1 MYGNLIQLLTAL
13 SAALAAGFGVLY
25 LGRVLSE
32 LELAEKHENLPQRLP
47 LFVRLLLPF
56 ISVTRPAASGNAF
69 AVWRDMAAPK
79 LWMAG
84 LGDAFTPVDYIALRL
99 VFLIVSL
106 LLIVLGM
113 AAGQILICLALALLF
128 AVYPGV
134 WISSTIRKRQLSI
147 MKALPNVLDLLT
159 LSVESGRDLLSA
171 LRDILARRKV
181 DPLGEELLRTF
192 QEIQLG
198 RKRTDALRALTL
210 RVRQADLTAAINAI
224 IQAEELGVSIAQ
236 ILHIQSDMQRN
247 KRFMLAEKLANEA
260 SVKIIIPIILLM
272 LPAVFLVWWGR
283 SRCGPPRFSDRV
295 PL

>member
-159 LSVESGRDLLSA
+159 LSVESGRDIVSA
-171 LRDILARRKV
+171 LRDILARRRM
-181 DPLGEELLRTF
+181 DPLGEELTRAF
-192 QEIQLG
+192 RQMQLG
-198 RKRTDALRALTL
+198 RKRADALRDMAQ
-210 RVRQADLTAAINAI
+210 RVRQPDLTTTVNAI
-224 IQAEELGVSIAQ
+224 VQAEELGVSIVQ
-236 ILHIQSDMQRN
+236 LLRVQGDMQRN
-247 KRFMLAEKLANEA
+247 KRFSLAEKLANEA
-260 SVKIIIPIILLM
+260 AVKIIFPVVFCILPSVLI
-272 LPAVFLVWWGR
+272 VIF
-283 SRCGPPRFSDRV
+283 GPLALQVLQMFRV
-295 PL
+295 G

>member
-147 MKALPNVLDLLT
+147 MKALPNVLDLLP

-260 SVKIIIPIILLM
+260 SVKIIIPIILLI
-272 LPAVFLVWWGR
+272 LPAVFLVLV
-283 SRCGPPRFSDRV
+283 GPLALRAAAFFR
-295 PL
+295 

>member
-247 KRFMLAEKLANEA
+247 KRLMLAEKLANEA
-260 SVKIIIPIILLM
+260 SVKIIIPIILLI
-272 LPAVFLVWWGR
+272 LPAVFLVLV
-283 SRCGPPRFSDRV
+283 GPLALRAAAFFR
-295 PL
+295 

>member
-1 MYGNLIQLLTAL
+1 MYGNLIRLLTAL

-260 SVKIIIPIILLM
+260 SVKIIIPIILLI
-272 LPAVFLVWWGR
+272 LPAVFLVLV
-283 SRCGPPRFSDRV
+283 GPLALRAAAFFR
-295 PL
+295 

>member
-247 KRFMLAEKLANEA
+247 NRFMLAEKLANEA
-260 SVKIIIPIILLM
+260 SVKIIIPIILLI
-272 LPAVFLVWWGR
+272 LPAVFLVLV
-283 SRCGPPRFSDRV
+283 GPLALRAAAFFR
-295 PL
+295 

>member
-224 IQAEELGVSIAQ
+224 IQAEVLGVSIAQ

-260 SVKIIIPIILLM
+260 SVKIIIPIILLI
-272 LPAVFLVWWGR
+272 LPAVFLVLV
-283 SRCGPPRFSDRV
+283 GPLALRAAAFFR
-295 PL
+295 